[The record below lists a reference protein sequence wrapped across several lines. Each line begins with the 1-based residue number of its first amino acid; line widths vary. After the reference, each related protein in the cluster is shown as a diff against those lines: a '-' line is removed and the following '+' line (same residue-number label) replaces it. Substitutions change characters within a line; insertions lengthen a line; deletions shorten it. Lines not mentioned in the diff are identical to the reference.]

1 LAARYTFAFIKGSRM
16 NALWG
21 LTTALCWGSADF
33 IARFTGRALGYQV
46 ALFGMLSVGA
56 LIMTAIVWLADLPL
70 VWTSR
75 GWWLIVLTGLGVM
88 VATLL
93 LYWGLVRG
101 PVTVVAPIVGSY
113 PAFNIALALL
123 LGTRPSL
130 VQWLAI
136 IAVMTGVIVVA
147 ASAGGSEKRQEYAGD
162 QLRRTIVIALSASFG
177 FALTVAAAQ
186 YAKPIYGE
194 LQTIWMARWVS
205 LLLAVIVLAWRRTI
219 PYLPMRW
226 WPLLLA
232 QGLLDAG
239 ASLALLAGSH
249 GENNEI
255 TAVIASTFSAV
266 TVLLAWLILRENM
279 TWRRWSGIAMIISGV
294 AVLSVY

>member
-1 LAARYTFAFIKGSRM
+1 M

-101 PVTVVAPIVGSY
+101 PVTVVAPIV
-113 PAFNIALALL
+113 
-123 LGTRPSL
+123 
-130 VQWLAI
+130 
-136 IAVMTGVIVVA
+136 
-147 ASAGGSEKRQEYAGD
+147 
-162 QLRRTIVIALSASFG
+162 
-177 FALTVAAAQ
+177 
-186 YAKPIYGE
+186 
-194 LQTIWMARWVS
+194 
-205 LLLAVIVLAWRRTI
+205 
-219 PYLPMRW
+219 
-226 WPLLLA
+226 
-232 QGLLDAG
+232 
-239 ASLALLAGSH
+239 
-249 GENNEI
+249 
-255 TAVIASTFSAV
+255 
-266 TVLLAWLILRENM
+266 
-279 TWRRWSGIAMIISGV
+279 
-294 AVLSVY
+294 